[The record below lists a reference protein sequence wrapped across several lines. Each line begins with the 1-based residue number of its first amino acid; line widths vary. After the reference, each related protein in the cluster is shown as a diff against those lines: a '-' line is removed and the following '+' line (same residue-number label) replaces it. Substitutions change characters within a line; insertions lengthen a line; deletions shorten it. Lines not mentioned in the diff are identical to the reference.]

1 MADYT
6 TSINNHYGQPD
17 LSLRIL
23 TALQDTGK
31 DLKALTRDD
40 LAPFD
45 EFHGGGRNST
55 RELAGL
61 AGVDAG
67 MHVLDVGSGIGGPA
81 RTLAA
86 EFGCRVTGIDLTA
99 EFCRAAEMLTSRVG
113 LSDRVTFRRGNAL
126 GMPFEDGTFDVVWT
140 QNTLMNIADKG
151 RLAYEMHRVLR
162 PGGCLALEAIM
173 AGPVSPIHFPVF
185 WASNPALSFLSPPA
199 EIRQLLI
206 ASGFTEIA
214 WENVTPRA
222 IEMSRRRRATAAAED
237 PSPLGIHVIVAAD
250 VAEKTANSLR
260 NFEEGR
266 TIAVQ
271 AVFERS

>member
-1 MADYT
+1 MSDYT
-6 TSINNHYGQPD
+6 TSINSHYGQPD
-17 LSLRIL
+17 LSLKIL
-23 TALQDTGK
+23 AALQDAGK
-31 DLKALTRDD
+31 NVNALTRDD

-55 RELAGL
+55 RELASL
-61 AGVDAG
+61 AGVHAG

-99 EFCRAAEMLTSRVG
+99 EFCRAAAMLTSRVG
-113 LSDRVTFRRGNAL
+113 LSDRVTFRQGNAL
-126 GMPFEDGTFDVVWT
+126 DMPFADGTFDMVWT
-140 QNTLMNIADKG
+140 QNTLMNIADKR
-151 RLAYEMHRVLR
+151 RLVHETHRVLR

-173 AGPVSPIHFPVF
+173 AGPVSPIYVPVF
-185 WASNPALSFLSPPA
+185 WASNPTLSFLSPPE

-222 IEMSRRRRATAAAED
+222 ITRRGV
-237 PSPLGIHVIVAAD
+237 P
-250 VAEKTANSLR
+250 
-260 NFEEGR
+260 
-266 TIAVQ
+266 
-271 AVFERS
+271 